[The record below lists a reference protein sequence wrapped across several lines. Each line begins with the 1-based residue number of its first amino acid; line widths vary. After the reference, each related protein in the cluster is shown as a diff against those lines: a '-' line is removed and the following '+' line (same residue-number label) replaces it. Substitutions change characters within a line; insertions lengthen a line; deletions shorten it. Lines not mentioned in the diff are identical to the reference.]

1 MPEATPQDPSREPSP
16 TPLKTLV
23 LVLGACG
30 FASTFTM
37 RIIDPLVPTLADHF
51 GRSIA
56 QIAAMATA
64 FSFSY
69 AFGQPVLGPIAD
81 AVGKIRT
88 IGTCLA
94 LLVLLSLAASFAPNF
109 EALLALRAAS
119 GVVAGG
125 IIPIA
130 MAAIGDRA
138 SMTERQITL
147 GRFTVIMIV
156 GQMAGAACSGAIAEY
171 VGWRGVFVM
180 AGGIAAIAFLML
192 TVTLKPRRNAARSR
206 PSLGGA
212 LASYAAVFSNPRSK
226 ILYALVVTEGS
237 LIFGMPPFVAAI
249 LQERAGIGPSL
260 AGLVIAGTGIGGLI
274 YGLTT
279 RILVERI
286 GPARMPVVGGALMAI
301 GYVLFAMPFLPWWT
315 ALGFFAVNGFGFFLM
330 HGTFQA
336 QATELAP
343 GARGSAVS
351 LFACSLFA
359 GHALGP
365 VLMGTALTILGA
377 PGAILFFAV
386 AIGLLGFFAPR
397 ILPMLGSAEAQ
408 RPR

>member
-1 MPEATPQDPSREPSP
+1 MSDPASLKEPSA
-16 TPLKTLV
+16 TSLGTLV

-37 RIIDPLVPTLADHF
+37 RLIDPLVPTLADHF
-51 GRSIA
+51 SRSIA
-56 QIAAMATA
+56 QIAVMATA

-94 LLVLLSLAASFAPNF
+94 LLTLLSIACSFAPNY
-109 EALLALRAAS
+109 EVLLALRAAS
-119 GVVAGG
+119 GIVAGG

-138 SMTERQITL
+138 TMAQRQITL
-147 GRFTVIMIV
+147 GRFTVIMIF
-156 GQMAGAACSGAIAEY
+156 GQMAGAACSGVIAEY
-171 VGWRGVFVM
+171 AGWRGVFLM
-180 AGGIAAIAFLML
+180 AGGIAALAFLML
-192 TVTLKPRRNAARSR
+192 TLTMRPRANAVRRR
-206 PSLGGA
+206 PTLGGA
-212 LASYAAVFSNPRSK
+212 IASYAAVFSNPRSK
-226 ILYALVVTEGS
+226 LLYALVITEGS

-249 LQERAGIGPSL
+249 LQERAGVGPSL

-274 YGLTT
+274 YGLST
-279 RILVERI
+279 RILVDRI
-286 GPARMPVVGGALMAI
+286 GPARMPVVGGVLMAI
-301 GYVLFAMPFLPWWT
+301 GYGLFALPYLPWWS
-315 ALGFFAVNGFGFFLM
+315 AVPFFVINGFGFFLM

-365 VLMGTALTILGA
+365 VLMGTALHLFGTTGA
-377 PGAILFFAV
+377 VTLFAV
-386 AIGLLGFFAPR
+386 GIGLLGFAAPR
-397 ILPMLGSAEAQ
+397 ILPMLGAAEAH